1 MDDRNNNNNNKGNM
15 PGGKGPKGG
24 QTLIVIMIAF
34 IVTILGMSCLNSVM
48 YGSTSKKI
56 KYSEFLTMIEEGKV
70 LSVKYESDKI
80 VIHPKE
86 PSVLSRK
93 VSKWNHTF
101 LIRILRYWIL
111 F

>member
-86 PSVLSRK
+86 QPYEGQIGRAHV
-93 VSKWNHTF
+93 
-101 LIRILRYWIL
+101 
-111 F
+111 